1 MIKKTASATPASAAA
16 HGIASK
22 KPSRPRASASDAPA
36 TSAISG
42 TATSAGAATR
52 ERRQRVQSAQTGM
65 AVLKG
70 LARLGGRASL
80 SGLAGYVGESPAKV
94 HRYLVSLIEEGLVAQ
109 DGATQQYLLGAEAMM
124 IGVAAMRQADPVRAA
139 EPALVRL
146 REALE
151 VTSFVAVMGNMGPTI
166 VRFEEP
172 GLPVTVNVRVGSVLS
187 LLWSSTGRVFL
198 GLLDDSRMLA
208 LAQEEF
214 AHAAP
219 ALRALLDRDGT
230 GDEARREA
238 RHEAGHEACGEAN
251 VEANEEANNEAR
263 NEKRDHAAVDALRR
277 AVQAELHTHGC
288 ASVKDTNL
296 KGISAVS
303 APLFNHSGRV
313 CAVLTA
319 LGATGGF
326 DASPEGTVA
335 LALRREAMAA
345 SALLGYLLPD
355 ARRE

>member
-1 MIKKTASATPASAAA
+1 MIKKTASATRAIPAAPAIPTPAAA
-16 HGIASK
+16 QAGARK
-22 KPSRPRASASDAPA
+22 KPSRPAPDASAPR
-36 TSAISG
+36 G
-42 TATSAGAATR
+42 TATTAGAASR

-124 IGVAAMRQADPVRAA
+124 IGVAAMRAADPVRAA

-172 GLPVTVNVRVGSVLS
+172 GLPVTVNVRVGSVMS

-198 GLLDDSRMLA
+198 GLLDDTRMLA
-208 LAQEEF
+208 QAEDELAQ
-214 AHAAP
+214 ADA
-219 ALRALLDRDGT
+219 ALRALLP
-230 GDEARREA
+230 
-238 RHEAGHEACGEAN
+238 
-251 VEANEEANNEAR
+251 
-263 NEKRDHAAVDALRR
+263 AADPIGMLRR
-277 AVQAELHTHGC
+277 DVRAARC
-288 ASVKDTNL
+288 ASVRDTNL

-303 APLFNHSGRV
+303 APLFDHTGKV

-326 DASPEGTVA
+326 DASPDGPIARA
-335 LALRREAMAA
+335 LLGEAAAA
-345 SALLGYLLPD
+345 SALLGYAQD
-355 ARRE
+355 AASASTKATRKA

>member
-1 MIKKTASATPASAAA
+1 MTKKTVSATPA
-16 HGIASK
+16 
-22 KPSRPRASASDAPA
+22 RTVAPA
-36 TSAISG
+36 
-42 TATSAGAATR
+42 AATR

-80 SGLAGYVGESPAKV
+80 SGLAGHVGESPAKV

-109 DGATQQYLLGAEAMM
+109 DSATQQYLLGAEAMM

-139 EPALVRL
+139 ESALVRL

-172 GLPVTVNVRVGSVLS
+172 GLPVTVNVRVGSVMS

-198 GLLDDSRMLA
+198 GLLDDSRVLA

-214 AHAAP
+214 AHAPP
-219 ALRALLDRDGT
+219 ALRALLEA
-230 GDEARREA
+230 DEIHHKA
-238 RHEAGHEACGEAN
+238 H
-251 VEANEEANNEAR
+251 NEAR
-263 NEKRDHAAVDALRR
+263 APARAPVDALRR
-277 AVQAELHTHGC
+277 EVQAEVQTHGC

-303 APLFNHSGRV
+303 VPLFDHTGRL

-326 DASPEGTVA
+326 DASPEGPVA
-335 LALRREAMAA
+335 EALRREAAAA
-345 SALLGYLLPD
+345 SVLLGYLPP
-355 ARRE
+355 AVRPG

>member
-1 MIKKTASATPASAAA
+1 MTPKTASATSTQAEA
-16 HGIASK
+16 HGIARK
-22 KPSRPRASASDAPA
+22 KPSRPGSTSSGSSGSPAPSAPTVPSGA
-36 TSAISG
+36 T
-42 TATSAGAATR
+42 TR

-80 SGLAGYVGESPAKV
+80 SGLAGHVGESPAKV
-94 HRYLVSLIEEGLVAQ
+94 HRYLASLIEEGLVAQ
-109 DGATQQYLLGAEAMM
+109 DSATQQYLLGTEAMM

-151 VTSFVAVMGNMGPTI
+151 LTSFVAVMGNMGPTI

-172 GLPVTVNVRVGSVLS
+172 GLPVTVNVRVGSVMS

-198 GLLDDSRMLA
+198 GLLDDSRVRA
-208 LAQEEF
+208 LAQEEY
-214 AHAAP
+214 AQAGP
-219 ALRALLDRDGT
+219 ALRALLDTDNM
-230 GDEARREA
+230 GDAEAAA
-238 RHEAGHEACGEAN
+238 RHEKH
-251 VEANEEANNEAR
+251 
-263 NEKRDHAAVDALRR
+263 DPVDALRH
-277 AVQAELHTHGC
+277 AVREEVHMHGC

-303 APLFNHSGRV
+303 APLFDHTGRP
-313 CAVLTA
+313 CAVLTT

-326 DASPEGTVA
+326 DAAPEGPVA
-335 LALRREAMAA
+335 AALRREAAAA
-345 SALLGYLLPD
+345 SALLGYAPSV
-355 ARRE
+355 

>member
-1 MIKKTASATPASAAA
+1 MTKKTVSATPA
-16 HGIASK
+16 
-22 KPSRPRASASDAPA
+22 RTVAPA
-36 TSAISG
+36 
-42 TATSAGAATR
+42 AATR

-80 SGLAGYVGESPAKV
+80 SGLAGHVGESPAKV

-109 DGATQQYLLGAEAMM
+109 DSATQQYLLGAEAMM

-139 EPALVRL
+139 ESALVRL

-172 GLPVTVNVRVGSVLS
+172 GLPVTVNVRVGSVMS

-198 GLLDDSRMLA
+198 GLLDDSRVLA

-214 AHAAP
+214 AHAPP
-219 ALRALLDRDGT
+219 ALRALLEA
-230 GDEARREA
+230 DEIHHKA
-238 RHEAGHEACGEAN
+238 H
-251 VEANEEANNEAR
+251 NEAR
-263 NEKRDHAAVDALRR
+263 APARAPVDALRR
-277 AVQAELHTHGC
+277 EVQAEVQTHGC

-303 APLFNHSGRV
+303 VPLFDHTGRLR
-313 CAVLTA
+313 AVLTA

-326 DASPEGTVA
+326 DASPEGPVA
-335 LALRREAMAA
+335 EALRREAAAA
-345 SALLGYLLPD
+345 SVLLGYLPP
-355 ARRE
+355 AVRPG

>member
-1 MIKKTASATPASAAA
+1 MTKKTASATPAQTDA
-16 HGIASK
+16 HGMASK
-22 KPSRPRASASDAPA
+22 QPSRASATA
-36 TSAISG
+36 G
-42 TATSAGAATR
+42 TATR

-80 SGLAGYVGESPAKV
+80 SGLAGHVGESPAKV

-109 DGATQQYLLGAEAMM
+109 DSATQQYRLGAEAML
-124 IGVAAMRQADPVRAA
+124 IGVAAMREADPVRAA

-172 GLPVTVNVRVGSVLS
+172 GLPVTVNVRVGSVMS

-198 GLLDDSRMLA
+198 GRLDDSRVLA
-208 LAQEEF
+208 LAHEEF
-214 AHAAP
+214 AQAPP
-219 ALRALLDRDGT
+219 ALRALLET
-230 GDEARREA
+230 DEARSVK
-238 RHEAGHEACGEAN
+238 H
-251 VEANEEANNEAR
+251 NETSG
-263 NEKRDHAAVDALRR
+263 AAYNAAHGPVDALRR
-277 AVQAELHTHGC
+277 AVQAELHAHGC
-288 ASVKDTNL
+288 ASVRDTNL

-303 APLFNHSGRV
+303 APLFDHSGRV

-326 DASPEGTVA
+326 DASPEGPVGE
-335 LALRREAMAA
+335 ALRREAAAA
-345 SALLGYLLPD
+345 SALLGYVPP
-355 ARRE
+355 ATRAA